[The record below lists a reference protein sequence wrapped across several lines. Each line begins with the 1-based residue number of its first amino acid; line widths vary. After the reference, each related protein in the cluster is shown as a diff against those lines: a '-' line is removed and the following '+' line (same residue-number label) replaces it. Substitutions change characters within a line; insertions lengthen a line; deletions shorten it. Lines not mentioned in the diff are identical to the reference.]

1 MSDPE
6 LDEALIEDLV
16 HTFYGRIREDAL
28 LGPIFDAKIHDWDV
42 HLGRMCAFWSSVML
56 SSGRYRGQPM
66 RMHLPLPVDAQ
77 HFDRWLELFRA
88 VARERCGERVA
99 EAFIARAEQIAQSL
113 EFGVASASGV
123 VLTRG
128 QRFVRAPA
136 AERRRL
142 L

>member
-1 MSDPE
+1 MRDPE
-6 LDEALIEDLV
+6 ISEAVIEDLV
-16 HTFYGRIREDAL
+16 HTFYAKIREDAL
-28 LGPIFDAKIHDWDV
+28 LGPIFDARVHDWGV

-56 SSGRYRGQPM
+56 GSGRYRGQPM

-88 VARERCGERVA
+88 VARERCTEEAA

-113 EFGVASASGV
+113 ELGVASASGV

-128 QRFVRAPA
+128 QRFRRAPV